1 MSVVDGKLCGL
12 QKEELLRFLLSEK
25 FFFGALLEQLDSE
38 EVDGVED
45 LGLLDLERC
54 FEQVTACK
62 IRKALDSQEKGL
74 YASESRASPAARD
87 PSAEAATPP
96 AHAQNTEEPQWLADA
111 AAMLAPAGAC
121 PASPTRARPAAR
133 EDEVTPPAAPSKQA
147 ARRDLARRGVVRR
160 VQFTDEGVVRPQAAT
175 RLQAAWR
182 RWVAQHCYNRLRSW
196 PTCGMRRRVAAEAI
210 ETAYAIPPGCCMP
223 AGMRRALVRD
233 HAARVVQNAYLLG
246 VEQGSWGRVR
256 RRRAWE
262 SRRVGEEI
270 ILSYWMRSSSAT
282 MDLGFLCFQ
291 EGFIEAVWRIQ
302 AVWRGTRVRAAAV
315 GVAGRAPL
323 RGFDAHAAGAFFAA
337 RWAAATAQGSTA
349 VIYNAAPAEGD
360 NKQAVPQARGDEKQ
374 SDAETAPQLR
384 VARSEAG
391 GDSDADAACL
401 PKPTQSSPLPQPT
414 SGRGRGQPAAG
425 QTPTSS
431 ADPSATRRPFLL
443 SMSAGLV
450 RSHISGIRDGARVF
464 RWEHYELL
472 EAYDAWLR
480 GGTVE
485 ASWDGEDCLTGGMY
499 SGCGP
504 QCDAGWIN
512 WIFWKLYFDSTID
525 VRRPC
530 GSQHRAF
537 AACGWREGPASA
549 GAVLSLMMQHESA
562 LTVRAARAGG
572 MPFPTWEFDDEG
584 DSEDGESAGSDEV
597 DSDDSDLGG
606 VSHDGDHVQ

>member
-1 MSVVDGKLCGL
+1 MPMQHAFPNQPRAAHSPSPPRAGVGGS
-12 QKEELLRFLLSEK
+12 LL
-25 FFFGALLEQLDSE
+25 
-38 EVDGVED
+38 
-45 LGLLDLERC
+45 
-54 FEQVTACK
+54 
-62 IRKALDSQEKGL
+62 
-74 YASESRASPAARD
+74 P
-87 PSAEAATPP
+87 
-96 AHAQNTEEPQWLADA
+96 
-111 AAMLAPAGAC
+111 
-121 PASPTRARPAAR
+121 
-133 EDEVTPPAAPSKQA
+133 
-147 ARRDLARRGVVRR
+147 VRR
-160 VQFTDEGVVRPQAAT
+160 
-175 RLQAAWR
+175 
-182 RWVAQHCYNRLRSW
+182 H
-196 PTCGMRRRVAAEAI
+196 
-210 ETAYAIPPGCCMP
+210 
-223 AGMRRALVRD
+223 
-233 HAARVVQNAYLLG
+233 
-246 VEQGSWGRVR
+246 
-256 RRRAWE
+256 
-262 SRRVGEEI
+262 
-270 ILSYWMRSSSAT
+270 SS
-282 MDLGFLCFQ
+282 L
-291 EGFIEAVWRIQ
+291 
-302 AVWRGTRVRAAAV
+302 
-315 GVAGRAPL
+315 
-323 RGFDAHAAGAFFAA
+323 AH
-337 RWAAATAQGSTA
+337 
-349 VIYNAAPAEGD
+349 
-360 NKQAVPQARGDEKQ
+360 
-374 SDAETAPQLR
+374 
-384 VARSEAG
+384 
-391 GDSDADAACL
+391 
-401 PKPTQSSPLPQPT
+401 
-414 SGRGRGQPAAG
+414 
-425 QTPTSS
+425 
-431 ADPSATRRPFLL
+431 PFLL